1 MIDLSIYFGAALTL
15 IAYVAVV
22 SVTKRFKS
30 KLINPLLIAILVVIA
45 MLLLLNIDY
54 VDYYEG
60 AQYVSVLLTPA
71 TICLAIPLYQHRE
84 RLKLHLSAILIGILV
99 GSISSLIIVLLLSF
113 TFELSRE
120 IYLSLLPKS
129 ITTAIGVSISQEI
142 GGLPTITIVVI
153 LLTGVLGSLIG
164 ETIFKLFKI
173 KHPIAQGLAL
183 GTSAHAMGTSKALE
197 IGEIQGAMS
206 SLSIAVAGIITV
218 ILSPLFALIVF

>member
-45 MLLLLNIDY
+45 ILLLLNIDY

-84 RLKLHLSAILIGILV
+84 KLKLHLSAILIGILV

-113 TFELSRE
+113 AFELSRE

-129 ITTAIGVSISQEI
+129 ITTAIGVGISQEI

>member
-113 TFELSRE
+113 AFELSRE

-129 ITTAIGVSISQEI
+129 ITTAIGVGISQEI

-218 ILSPLFALIVF
+218 ILAPLFALIVF

>member
-84 RLKLHLSAILIGILV
+84 KLKLHLSAILIGILV

-113 TFELSRE
+113 AFELSRE

-129 ITTAIGVSISQEI
+129 ITTAIGVGISQEI

-218 ILSPLFALIVF
+218 ILAPLFALIVF

>member
-45 MLLLLNIDY
+45 ILLLLNIDY

-113 TFELSRE
+113 AFELSRE

-129 ITTAIGVSISQEI
+129 ITTAIGVGISQEI

-218 ILSPLFALIVF
+218 ILAPLFALIVF

>member
-45 MLLLLNIDY
+45 ILLLLNIDY

-218 ILSPLFALIVF
+218 ILAPLFALIVF

>member
-84 RLKLHLSAILIGILV
+84 KLKLHLSAILIGILV

-113 TFELSRE
+113 AFELSRE

-129 ITTAIGVSISQEI
+129 ITTAIGVGISQEI